1 MESRG
6 DGDGFEMKLK
16 IQHLEEKLA
25 FLAGG
30 TDGGEL
36 ASILME
42 KEQELEKKN
51 KKVKQYE
58 KQLLQL
64 AEGGKKLDA
73 KRREAIH
80 AYEVIKTRAKAL
92 ETELE
97 RQLES
102 ADVLRRKAAE
112 NTSALAAAHCN
123 NSRLEI
129 DLNLLKESSA
139 AEVAAARSEFAE
151 LIAELERSRA
161 VGEER
166 LRRMDQLEGTCM
178 ERDKEVEALQSW
190 KKDMVNRSRTTKL
203 ELEETLCKEK
213 EHCQSMERKIGDM
226 RNEIR
231 SLKQESATVADLR
244 KTMESLVKETEIKS
258 RDVMRLGEVQ
268 KEKEAKVCML
278 QVELQQ
284 SKSEIVQLA
293 EKYKAMKYSYE
304 ARIEDCLKQLRG
316 FNKTSEA
323 ISAEL
328 ESEIGILS
336 LKLKGVEQENE
347 SLKKQNKD
355 LTKEVGEL
363 QRNKEVVTK
372 TEKRWAE
379 RMEQEMS
386 EMRQELVKYKRLTA
400 EAAVTRQENAELKV
414 SVVL

>member
-1 MESRG
+1 
-6 DGDGFEMKLK
+6 MKLK

-42 KEQELEKKN
+42 KEQELEKKD
-51 KKVKQYE
+51 KKMKQYE

-64 AEGGKKLDA
+64 AEGGKKLDT

-102 ADVLRRKAAE
+102 GDLLRRKAAE
-112 NTSALAAAHCN
+112 NTSALAAAHCS
-123 NSRLEI
+123 NSRLES

-139 AEVAAARSEFAE
+139 AEVAAARSECAE
-151 LIAELERSRA
+151 LMAELERSLA
-161 VGEER
+161 VGEQR
-166 LRRMDQLEGTCM
+166 LWRIDQLEGACV
-178 ERDKEVEALQSW
+178 ENDKEVEALQSW
-190 KKDMVNRSRTTKL
+190 KTDMVNRSRTTKL
-203 ELEETLCKEK
+203 ELEESLSKEK
-213 EHCQSMERKIGDM
+213 EQCHIMERKIGDM
-226 RNEIR
+226 MNEIR
-231 SLKQESATVADLR
+231 SLKQESATATDMR
-244 KTMESLVKETEIKS
+244 KTMESLVKENEMNRGEIL
-258 RDVMRLGEVQ
+258 RLGEVQ
-268 KEKEAKVCML
+268 KEKAAKVSML
-278 QVELQQ
+278 QAELQQ
-284 SKSEIVQLA
+284 SKAEIAQLTQQN
-293 EKYKAMKYSYE
+293 KAMKSSYE
-304 ARIEDCLKQLRG
+304 PRMEDCLKQMRG
-316 FNKTSEA
+316 FNKASDA
-323 ISAEL
+323 ISTEL

-336 LKLKGVEQENE
+336 IKLKEVEQENG

-363 QRNKEVVTK
+363 QRKKEVVTK
-372 TEKRWAE
+372 TEKRLAE

-400 EAAVTRQENAELKV
+400 EAVVARQENAELKV
-414 SVVL
+414 SIVI